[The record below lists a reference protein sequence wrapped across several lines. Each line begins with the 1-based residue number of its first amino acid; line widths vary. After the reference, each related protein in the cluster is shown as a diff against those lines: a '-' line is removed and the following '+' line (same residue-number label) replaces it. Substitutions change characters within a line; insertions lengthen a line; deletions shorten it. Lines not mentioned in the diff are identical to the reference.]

1 MKKALFKDS
10 IKEIKNTYKKFISIL
25 LMAFLGVGFF
35 SGIRAASPDML
46 DTLDKYYKEQDV
58 FDIQVISTLG
68 LTDDDVEAISQI
80 ENVEKVDASFETDGI
95 IETDNKD
102 TVVKLISLGE
112 LNKIVLLEGNLP
124 QNDTECVVEEDFLKA
139 TKKKIGDL
147 IDVKIEKIQNDN
159 GDEIDYLKN
168 NQLKIVGI
176 VQSPLYISKDR
187 GTSNLGVGKI
197 NYYLYIPEENVNT
210 EVYTKIY
217 VKVKDLENYI
227 TSKDDYKNCVENV
240 KNNIE
245 LIKEEREIARKQD
258 LIDVA
263 NQKIFEAENEL
274 NVQKIDAEKQMQDA
288 EKKLETARI
297 DIVNGEAE
305 IAENRNNINVQFA
318 NAQKEIDNAR
328 STLEAG
334 EQDLNI
340 KEQEAESTF
349 VELEIQKQEL
359 KNNLDTI
366 NSSLNTL
373 ISQYDIVLE
382 ILANSNLTVE
392 EIAMYETQKITM
404 EEQIKYLKQ
413 NKVSLEEGIKQIED
427 GISASRQ
434 ELENSRKQINQAKIE
449 LENRQQELNSIKSS
463 TYVELSSAQNKINNA
478 KLELTNGEKELE
490 KNRKEFE
497 AKVTDA
503 ENKLAEAKEKIEEIE
518 NPKWYVLDR
527 NSNSGYVGFIQ
538 DKESIASIGNVFPL
552 VFFAVAALI
561 SLTSMTRMV
570 EEQRMQIGTLKA
582 LGYNG
587 IQIVSKYLIYASFAS
602 IVGGILGMCV
612 GFYLLPNILWS
623 LYKAMYTINDN
634 IVLGFRWDIGGL
646 GLLLISVCII
656 GATLYAAFKELK
668 STPANLMRPKAP
680 KAGNKVLLEKIPF
693 IWKKLNFSK
702 KVTVRNLFRYK
713 KRFIMT
719 IIGILGCTSL
729 LVTGFGLKDSI
740 SSILSKQYKEVFNYD
755 LQISLNDS
763 ADIEIIKSNEKFE
776 NVIETY
782 MTSVTGKNGE
792 KEEDIQIIVPKD
804 DFCGM
809 INLKDIETKERL
821 FLKDNE
827 IYLTDKVAE
836 VLNVKQGDT
845 LKLKDSDE
853 KEYEVNISKVLEN
866 YVSHYM
872 YMTKAT
878 YEKLIGEVYKTNVLL
893 TQNIEQSSEEEERF
907 VTELIDVTG
916 VSGVTRTTDVMSVLD
931 DTLKLLDYVVIILI
945 VSAGLLA
952 FVVLYNLENVNISER
967 IRELATIKVLGFYD
981 KEVYSYVSRETTI
994 LTIIG
999 IALGLGAGYGLNY
1012 FILKTCE
1019 IDMLRFAK
1027 VVHPQSYLYSIAI
1040 TVLFTVIVNIVTYF
1054 SLKKIN
1060 MIESLKS
1067 VE

>member
-35 SGIRAASPDML
+35 AGIRAASPDML

-58 FDIQVISTLG
+58 FDIQIISTLG
-68 LTDDDVEAISQI
+68 LTDEDVDALSKI
-80 ENVEKVDASFETDGI
+80 ENVEKIDVSFETDGI
-95 IETDNKD
+95 IETENKD
-102 TVVKLISLGE
+102 TIVKLISLGD
-112 LNKIVLLEGNLP
+112 LNKVVVLDGNLP
-124 QNDTECVVEEDFLKA
+124 QNPTECVVEDDFLKA

-168 NQLKIVGI
+168 NQLKIVGT

-210 EVYTKIY
+210 EIYTKIY
-217 VKVKDLENYI
+217 VKVKDSENYI

-258 LIDVA
+258 LVDVA
-263 NQKIFEAENEL
+263 NQKILDAENEL
-274 NVQKIDAEKQMQDA
+274 NVQKTDAEKQIQDA
-288 EKKLETARI
+288 ERKLETARI
-297 DIVNGEAE
+297 DIVNGEDE
-305 IAENRNNINVQFA
+305 ITENRNNVNVQFA

-328 STLEAG
+328 STLETG
-334 EQDLNI
+334 EQDLNT
-340 KEQEAESTF
+340 KEQEAESIF

-373 ISQYDIVLE
+373 TSQYNVVLE
-382 ILANSNLTVE
+382 TLANSNLTAE
-392 EIAMYETQKITM
+392 EIAMYETQKITI

-427 GISASRQ
+427 GISTSRQ
-434 ELENSRKQINQAKIE
+434 ELENARNQINQAKIE

-463 TYVELSSAQNKINNA
+463 TYAELSSAQNKINNA
-478 KLELTNGEKELE
+478 KVELTNGEKELE
-490 KNRKEFE
+490 ENRKEFE
-497 AKVTDA
+497 AKVADA
-503 ENKLAEAKEKIEEIE
+503 ENKLADAKEKVEEIE
-518 NPKWYVLDR
+518 NPKWYILDR
-527 NSNSGYVGFIQ
+527 NSNSGYAGFVQ

-570 EEQRMQIGTLKA
+570 EEQRMQLGTLKA

-587 IQIVSKYLIYASFAS
+587 KQIVSKYLIYASLAS
-602 IVGGILGMCV
+602 ILGGILGMCV
-612 GFYLLPNILWS
+612 GFYILPSILWA

-634 IVLGFRWDIGGL
+634 IVLRFRWNIGGL
-646 GLLLISVCII
+646 GLLLIGVCII
-656 GATLYAAFKELK
+656 GATLYAVIKELK

-680 KAGNKVLLEKIPF
+680 KAGNRVLLEKIPF

-702 KVTVRNLFRYK
+702 KVTVRNIFRYK

-719 IIGILGCTSL
+719 IIGILGCTAL

-740 SSILSKQYKEVFNYD
+740 GSVLSKQYKDVFNYD
-755 LQISLNDS
+755 LQINLKDN
-763 ADIEIIKSNEKFE
+763 ANIEQIKSNEKFE
-776 NVIETY
+776 KVVETY
-782 MTSVTGKNGE
+782 MTSATGINGE
-792 KEEDIQIIVPKD
+792 NEEDIQIVVAKD
-804 DFCGM
+804 SFEDL
-809 INLKDIETKERL
+809 INLNDLEINKKLDIE
-821 FLKDNE
+821 DNT

-836 VLNVKQGDT
+836 ILDVRPGD
-845 LKLKDSDE
+845 KIKIKNSDE
-853 KEYEVNISKVLEN
+853 KEYEVKISKVIEN

-878 YEKLIGEVYKTNVLL
+878 YEKITGETYKTNVLL
-893 TQNIEQSSEEEERF
+893 TRNIDQTLEDEEAF
-907 VTELIDVTG
+907 VTELINVSG
-916 VSGVTRTTDVMSVLD
+916 ISGVTRTSDVMGVLD
-931 DTLKLLDYVVIILI
+931 DTLGLLDYVVIILI

-981 KEVYSYVSRETTI
+981 KEVYNYISRETTI
-994 LTIIG
+994 LTVIG
-999 IALGLGAGYGLNY
+999 IVLGLGAGYGLNY

-1027 VVHPQSYLYSIAI
+1027 VIHPQSYLYSIAI
-1040 TVLFTVIVNIVTYF
+1040 TVIFTVIVNIVTYF

>member
-35 SGIRAASPDML
+35 AGIRAASPDML

-58 FDIQVISTLG
+58 FDIQIISTLG
-68 LTDDDVEAISQI
+68 LTDEDVDALSKI
-80 ENVEKVDASFETDGI
+80 ENVEKIDVSFETDGI
-95 IETDNKD
+95 IETENKD
-102 TVVKLISLGE
+102 TIVKLISLGD
-112 LNKIVLLEGNLP
+112 LNKVVVLDGNLP
-124 QNDTECVVEEDFLKA
+124 QNPTECVVEDDFLKA

-168 NQLKIVGI
+168 NQLKIVGT

-210 EVYTKIY
+210 EIYTKIY
-217 VKVKDLENYI
+217 VKVKESENYI

-258 LIDVA
+258 LVDVA
-263 NQKIFEAENEL
+263 NQKILDAENEL
-274 NVQKIDAEKQMQDA
+274 NVQKTDAEKQIQDA
-288 EKKLETARI
+288 ERKLETARI
-297 DIVNGEAE
+297 DIVNGEDE
-305 IAENRNNINVQFA
+305 ITENRNNVNVQFA

-328 STLEAG
+328 STLETG

-373 ISQYDIVLE
+373 TSQYNVVLE
-382 ILANSNLTVE
+382 TLVNSNLTAE

-427 GISASRQ
+427 GISTSRQ
-434 ELENSRKQINQAKIE
+434 ELENARNQINQAKIE

-463 TYVELSSAQNKINNA
+463 TYAELSSAQNKINNA
-478 KLELTNGEKELE
+478 KVELANGEKELE
-490 KNRKEFE
+490 ENRKEFE
-497 AKVTDA
+497 AKVADA
-503 ENKLAEAKEKIEEIE
+503 ENKLADAKEKVEEIE
-518 NPKWYVLDR
+518 NPKWYILDR
-527 NSNSGYVGFIQ
+527 NSNSGYAGFVQ

-570 EEQRMQIGTLKA
+570 EEQRMQLGTLKA

-587 IQIVSKYLIYASFAS
+587 KQIVSKYLIYASLAS
-602 IVGGILGMCV
+602 ILGGILGMCV
-612 GFYLLPNILWS
+612 GFYILPSILWA

-634 IVLGFRWDIGGL
+634 IVLRFRWNIGGL
-646 GLLLISVCII
+646 GLLLIGVCII
-656 GATLYAAFKELK
+656 GATLYAAIKELK

-680 KAGNKVLLEKIPF
+680 KAGNRVLLEKIPF

-702 KVTVRNLFRYK
+702 KVTVRNIFRYK

-719 IIGILGCTSL
+719 IIGILGCTAL

-740 SSILSKQYKEVFNYD
+740 GSVLSKQYKDVFNYD
-755 LQISLNDS
+755 LQINLKDN
-763 ADIEIIKSNEKFE
+763 ANIEQIKSNEKFE
-776 NVIETY
+776 KVVETY
-782 MTSVTGKNGE
+782 MTSATGINGE
-792 KEEDIQIIVPKD
+792 NEEDIQIVVAKD
-804 DFCGM
+804 SFEDL
-809 INLKDIETKERL
+809 INLNDLETNKKLDIE
-821 FLKDNE
+821 DNT

-836 VLNVKQGDT
+836 ILDVRPGD
-845 LKLKDSDE
+845 KIKIKDSDE
-853 KEYEVNISKVLEN
+853 KEYEVKISKVIEN

-878 YEKLIGEVYKTNVLL
+878 YEKITGETYKTNVLL
-893 TQNIEQSSEEEERF
+893 TRNIDQTLEDEEAF
-907 VTELIDVTG
+907 VTELINVSG
-916 VSGVTRTTDVMSVLD
+916 ISGVTRTSDVMGVLD
-931 DTLKLLDYVVIILI
+931 DTLGLLDYVVIILI

-981 KEVYSYVSRETTI
+981 KEVYNYISRETTI
-994 LTIIG
+994 LTVIG
-999 IALGLGAGYGLNY
+999 IVLGLGAGYGLNY

-1027 VVHPQSYLYSIAI
+1027 VIHPQSYLYSIAI
-1040 TVLFTVIVNIVTYF
+1040 TVIFTVIVNIVTYF

>member
-35 SGIRAASPDML
+35 AGIRAASPDML
-46 DTLDKYYKEQDV
+46 DTLDKYYKEQEV
-58 FDIQVISTLG
+58 FDIQIISTLG
-68 LTDDDVEAISQI
+68 LTDEDVDALSKI
-80 ENVEKVDASFETDGI
+80 ENVEKIDVSFETDGI
-95 IETDNKD
+95 IETENKD
-102 TVVKLISLGE
+102 TIVKLISLGD
-112 LNKIVLLEGNLP
+112 LNKVVVLDGNLP
-124 QNDTECVVEEDFLKA
+124 QNPTECVVEDDFLKA

-168 NQLKIVGI
+168 NQLKIVGT

-197 NYYLYIPEENVNT
+197 NYYLYILEENVNT
-210 EVYTKIY
+210 YIYTKIY
-217 VKVKDLENYI
+217 VKVKDSENYI

-258 LIDVA
+258 LVDVA
-263 NQKIFEAENEL
+263 NQKILDAENEL
-274 NVQKIDAEKQMQDA
+274 NVQKTDAEKQIQDA
-288 EKKLETARI
+288 ERKLETARI
-297 DIVNGEAE
+297 DIVNGEDE
-305 IAENRNNINVQFA
+305 ITENRNNVNVQFA

-328 STLEAG
+328 STLETG

-373 ISQYDIVLE
+373 TSQYNVVLE
-382 ILANSNLTVE
+382 ILASSNLTAE

-427 GISASRQ
+427 GISTSRQ
-434 ELENSRKQINQAKIE
+434 ELENARNQINQAKIE
-449 LENRQQELNSIKSS
+449 LGNRQQELNSIKSS
-463 TYVELSSAQNKINNA
+463 TYAELSSAQNKINIA
-478 KLELTNGEKELE
+478 KVELANGEKELE
-490 KNRKEFE
+490 ENRKEFE
-497 AKVTDA
+497 AKVADA
-503 ENKLAEAKEKIEEIE
+503 ENKLADAKEKVEEIE
-518 NPKWYVLDR
+518 NPKWYILDR
-527 NSNSGYVGFIQ
+527 NSNSGYAGFVQ

-570 EEQRMQIGTLKA
+570 EEQRMQLGTLKA

-587 IQIVSKYLIYASFAS
+587 KQIVSKYLIYASLAS
-602 IVGGILGMCV
+602 ILGGILGMCV
-612 GFYLLPNILWS
+612 GFYILPSILWA

-634 IVLGFRWDIGGL
+634 IVLRFRWNIGGL
-646 GLLLISVCII
+646 GLLFIGVCII
-656 GATLYAAFKELK
+656 GATLYAAIKELK

-680 KAGNKVLLEKIPF
+680 KAGNRVLLEKIPF

-702 KVTVRNLFRYK
+702 KVTVRNIFRYK

-719 IIGILGCTSL
+719 IIGILGCTAL

-740 SSILSKQYKEVFNYD
+740 GSILSKQYKDVFNYD
-755 LQISLNDS
+755 LQISLKDN
-763 ADIEIIKSNEKFE
+763 ANIEQIKSNEKFE
-776 NVIETY
+776 KVVETY
-782 MTSVTGKNGE
+782 MTSATGINGE
-792 KEEDIQIIVPKD
+792 NEEDIQIVVAKD
-804 DFCGM
+804 SFEDL
-809 INLKDIETKERL
+809 INLNDLETNKKLDIE
-821 FLKDNE
+821 DNT

-836 VLNVKQGDT
+836 ILDVRPGD
-845 LKLKDSDE
+845 KIKIKDSDE
-853 KEYEVNISKVLEN
+853 KEYEVKISKVIEN

-878 YEKLIGEVYKTNVLL
+878 YEKITGETYKTNVLL
-893 TQNIEQSSEEEERF
+893 TRNIEQTLEEEENF
-907 VTELIDVTG
+907 VTNLINVSG
-916 VSGVTRTTDVMSVLD
+916 ISGVTRTSDVMGVLD
-931 DTLKLLDYVVIILI
+931 DTLGLLDYVVIILI

-981 KEVYSYVSRETTI
+981 KEVYNYISRETTI
-994 LTIIG
+994 LTVIG

-1027 VVHPQSYLYSIAI
+1027 VIHPQSYLYSIAI
-1040 TVLFTVIVNIVTYF
+1040 TVIFTVIVNIVTYF